1 MESEHLKVQNIYCQS
16 MIKCSEV
23 WFLKISIVSLILK
36 GLNLKNHNIDFC
48 HTSSFSNYAPKYSKI
63 KENLNCSSLF
73 NLSPFIWLMKC
84 TYAFTKR
91 AHAVAVPQDARVVQ
105 CEGGT

>member
-36 GLNLKNHNIDFC
+36 DLYLKNHNIDFA
-48 HTSSFSNYAPKYSKI
+48 TPPLLVIMPPSILKLRK
-63 KENLNCSSLF
+63 
-73 NLSPFIWLMKC
+73 
-84 TYAFTKR
+84 T
-91 AHAVAVPQDARVVQ
+91 
-105 CEGGT
+105 